1 MAQSESVVT
10 FRGLR
15 EKSTT
20 RRILSGETLAL
31 AYGKEVIADIVPRKP
46 KLKHRPTMDEIMA
59 PIHAAAEDLRR
70 RGVKPGRD
78 LILEDRERFR
88 R

>member
-46 KLKHRPTMDEIMA
+46 KLKHRPTMEEIMA
-59 PIHAAAEDLRR
+59 PINAAAEDLRR
-70 RGVKPGRD
+70 RRVKPGRD
-78 LILEDRERFR
+78 LMAEQRSKLYR
-88 R
+88 